1 MSQTISCSVYVQC
14 YQAKVEDRIKGSSRY
29 LLYLHEYISM

>member
-1 MSQTISCSVYVQC
+1 MSQTISCSVYVQF
-14 YQAKVEDRIKGSSRY
+14 YQAKAEDRIKGSSRY